1 MTIYPPLVE
10 VIKSRNAEMA
20 RTLVRRA
27 LESLDAA
34 WARRHPPPG
43 AASADQA
50 IVAGPAPEA
59 VAPPAPRAK
68 KEKKR

>member
-1 MTIYPPLVE
+1 MYPPLVE
-10 VIKSRNAEMA
+10 VIKARNPEMA

-27 LESLDAA
+27 LESFDAA

-43 AASADQA
+43 VMPAAN
-50 IVAGPAPEA
+50 PLPLEK
-59 VAPPAPRAK
+59 VAPAAEAEPAARTK

>member
-1 MTIYPPLVE
+1 VTIYPPLVE
-10 VIKSRNAEMA
+10 VIKARNPEMA

-43 AASADQA
+43 VVPAAAPLPVTA
-50 IVAGPAPEA
+50 PVPAA
-59 VAPPAPRAK
+59 VPAPRAK